1 MGGHLSQ
8 HDMTESVTRR
18 VTADTDLGHASLHSS
33 LITEL
38 LQITTARPTYIS
50 GSHLLHHTALIPLV
64 LARLTDNSTSGS
76 GECKY

>member
-1 MGGHLSQ
+1 MGGGMGGHLSQ

-38 LQITTARPTYIS
+38 LQITTTRPILTFLALTSFII
-50 GSHLLHHTALIPLV
+50 LLSFRRSSP
-64 LARLTDNSTSGS
+64 D
-76 GECKY
+76 